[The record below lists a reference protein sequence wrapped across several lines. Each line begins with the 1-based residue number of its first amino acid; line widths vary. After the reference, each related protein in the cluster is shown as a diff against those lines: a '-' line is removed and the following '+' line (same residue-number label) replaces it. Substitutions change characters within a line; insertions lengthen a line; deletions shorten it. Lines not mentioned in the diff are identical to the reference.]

1 MGRIFG
7 FDARDMTDL
16 GVGALLHDIGK
27 QELPLRVRHH
37 DASFTAGPFERRMR
51 DLRTLLQQAQGRKA
65 HLQDAGAFILGL
77 DANLAF
83 A

>member
-1 MGRIFG
+1 MAERHVISPRIS
-7 FDARDMTDL
+7 T
-16 GVGALLHDIGK
+16 
-27 QELPLRVRHH
+27 
-37 DASFTAGPFERRMR
+37 TA
-51 DLRTLLQQAQGRKA
+51 RTLLQQAQGRKA